1 MTISE
6 FSGVVSMSLVLR
18 SDGVIAHP
26 VRVGVISGIDARVM
40 PVILVQSS
48 CRRAKGS
55 GRLSRAECSTGI
67 RSRRS
72 SCFLVGL
79 PVPVEA
85 RETPP
90 EIDVALRPEE
100 EGLGA
105 LAERKSAPEF
115 FRVFAMSAKLT
126 DLADGGD
133 AVECWL
139 WMRRGTKM
147 LESA

>member
-1 MTISE
+1 M
-6 FSGVVSMSLVLR
+6 VSRSLVLR

-40 PVILVQSS
+40 PVILAQSS

-72 SCFLVGL
+72 SRFLIGL
-79 PVPVEA
+79 PVLVEA
-85 RETPP
+85 RGMPP
-90 EIDVALRPEE
+90 EIDMAPLPEE
-100 EGLGA
+100 EELGA
-105 LAERKSAPEF
+105 LAECKSAPEF
-115 FRVFAMSAKLT
+115 FRVFAISAKLT
-126 DLADGGD
+126 DFAADEGG

-139 WMRRGTKM
+139 WMRRGT
-147 LESA
+147 

>member
-1 MTISE
+1 
-6 FSGVVSMSLVLR
+6 VVSRSLVLR

-40 PVILVQSS
+40 PVILAQSS

-72 SCFLVGL
+72 SRFWVGL
-79 PVPVEA
+79 LVLVEA

-90 EIDVALRPEE
+90 ELDVALRPEE
-100 EGLGA
+100 EELGA

-126 DLADGGD
+126 DFAVGEGG

>member
-1 MTISE
+1 MAVPRRTRMTVSE
-6 FSGVVSMSLVLR
+6 FSGVVSRSLVLR

-40 PVILVQSS
+40 PAILAQSS

-72 SCFLVGL
+72 SRFLVGL
-79 PVPVEA
+79 LVLVGA

-90 EIDVALRPEE
+90 DPEE
-100 EGLGA
+100 EVSDA

-115 FRVFAMSAKLT
+115 FRVFAISAKLT
-126 DLADGGD
+126 DFAVDGGV
-133 AVECWL
+133 AIECWL
-139 WMRRGTKM
+139 WMR
-147 LESA
+147 